1 MAVCWEWTHSV
12 PRIGNNELQF
22 LLPGAR
28 VSSPG
33 QHSASKSLGEF
44 PFFFFFF
51 FPESSYLRLLA
62 SVKAAILIPP
72 AEEE

>member
-28 VSSPG
+28 VSSPS

-44 PFFFFFF
+44 NFFFFFS
-51 FPESSYLRLLA
+51 PESSYLRLLA